1 MKTKKIL
8 LVIFTVAFCAAT
20 ALFLTGCGSA
30 SSKRKYDY
38 LVTFDY
44 NVEGLG
50 ETNVKTQYLGVNK
63 NSKIVEPGYF
73 GNELFEKGLIAGYF
87 NDGWYTAKLDENG
100 APLKDE
106 NGRVQVDKKWD
117 FKNDVVTSDM
127 TLYANFRKNITFT
140 IVVEGGENKVFNGAP
155 GASLR
160 RPTRKSEIPS
170 KEGSTFIDYYT
181 DETYT
186 TKFTFPYTY
195 TDEDAR
201 CYAKFIE
208 GEWELIETVEDFMD
222 LMVGNITKD
231 MYVLAEELDF
241 TGVKFVDP
249 IYKTTFFGSDINA
262 KFYGNG
268 CVFKNM
274 TVEMKVRGSND
285 TYAYSLFKTIG
296 ERAEIKDVT
305 FENLKVSITTIASVS
320 LPTDEVALFANVIEE
335 GAKIEN
341 VAFRN
346 CTLEG
351 KGSVRVDLYKYC
363 VNDNAG
369 ISSTIFDD
377 AQLNVIDGFTASSG
391 TETKG

>member
-20 ALFLTGCGSA
+20 ALFLTGCGNT
-30 SSKRKYDY
+30 SSKRRYDY

-44 NVEGLG
+44 NVSGLG

-73 GNELFEKGLIAGYF
+73 GKEIFEEGLIAGYF

-100 APLKDE
+100 TPIKDE
-106 NGRVQVDKKWD
+106 NGRVQVDRKWD
-117 FKNDVVTSDM
+117 FKNDVVTSDI

-140 IVVEGGENKVFNGAP
+140 IVVDGENDKVFNGAP
-155 GASLR
+155 GTLLKK
-160 RPTRKSEIPS
+160 PTRKSEIPS
-170 KEGSTFIDYYT
+170 KEGYTFIDYYT
-181 DETYT
+181 DDTYT
-186 TKFTFPYTY
+186 EKFTFPYTY
-195 TDEDAR
+195 TEEDAK

-208 GEWELIETVEDFMD
+208 GEWVLIETAEDFKS
-222 LMVGNITKD
+222 LLVGNITQNI
-231 MYVLAEELDF
+231 YVVAEELDF
-241 TGVKFVDP
+241 TDVKFVD
-249 IYKTTFFGSDINA
+249 IYKTTFFGNDINS

-274 TVEMKVRGSND
+274 NIEMKVRSGSEN
-285 TYAYSLFKTIG
+285 YAYSLFKTIG
-296 ERAEIKDVT
+296 EKAEIKDVT
-305 FENLKVSITTIASVS
+305 FENLKVSIKTISGVS
-320 LPTDEVALFANVIEE
+320 LPTDEVALFANLIAA

-351 KGSVRVDLYKYC
+351 SGSVMVELSNYYVK
-363 VNDNAG
+363 DNAG
-369 ISSTIFDD
+369 ISSTIFDE
-377 AQLNVIDGFTASSG
+377 AQLTVIDGFTTSSG
-391 TETKG
+391 TETQG

>member
-8 LVIFTVAFCAAT
+8 LVIFTVTFCAAT
-20 ALFLTGCGSA
+20 ALFLTGCGSTN
-30 SSKRKYDY
+30 SKKVYDY

-50 ETNVKTQYLGVNK
+50 ETNTKTQYLGVK
-63 NSKIVEPGYF
+63 KGSKIVEPGSL
-73 GNELFEKGLIAGYF
+73 GKELFEEGLVAGYF

-100 APLKDE
+100 KPIKDE
-106 NGRVQVDKKWD
+106 NGRVQVDRKWD
-117 FKNDVVTSDM
+117 FKNDVVTSNM
-127 TLYANFRKNITFT
+127 TLYANFRKNVTFT
-140 IVVEGGENKVFNGAP
+140 VIVEGGENKVFNGAP
-155 GASLR
+155 GDELK
-160 RPTRKSEIPS
+160 RPTRKTHIPS
-170 KEGSTFIDYYT
+170 KEGYTFIDYYT

-195 TDEDAR
+195 TDENAK

-208 GEWELIETVEDFMD
+208 GEWQLIETVDDFMGLIVAD
-222 LMVGNITKD
+222 ITQN
-231 MYVLAEELDF
+231 MYVLADELDF
-241 TGVKFVDP
+241 TGVEFVDLN
-249 IYKTTFFGSDINA
+249 KTVFFGRDLNA

-274 TVEMKVRGSND
+274 TVEMKVRSGSEN
-285 TYAYSLFKTIG
+285 YAYSLFKTIG

-305 FENLKVSITTIASVS
+305 FENLKVSITTISGVS
-320 LPTDEVALFANVIEE
+320 LPTDEVAFFANTIEA

-351 KGSVRVDLYKYC
+351 KGPVRVDLNKYY
-363 VNDNAG
+363 VKDNAG

-377 AQLNVIDGFTASSG
+377 DNLTIIDGFTTTSG
-391 TETKG
+391 TETQG